1 MTDVCVRG
9 RAALKPIVCLA
20 ISLFTAALAAPAHAA
35 APIAVELDRAMLI
48 KLPERTA
55 TVVVG
60 NPLIA
65 DLSIQPNGLA
75 VITGKGFGATNFIVL
90 DKDGVVLAEHT
101 VQVVGPVDPTVVVYR
116 GVRRETYSCT
126 PECSRRITLGD
137 DAQYF
142 NETMS
147 ESASRNSQALAAASS
162 QQH

>member
-9 RAALKPIVCLA
+9 RAALRPIIWLA
-20 ISLFTAALAAPAHAA
+20 VSLFAAALAAPASA
-35 APIAVELDRAMLI
+35 APPIPVELDRAALI

-90 DKDGVVLAEHT
+90 DKEGAVLAEHT
-101 VQVVGPVDPTVVVYR
+101 VEVVGPVDPTVVVYR
-116 GVRRETYSCT
+116 GAKRETYSCT
-126 PECSRRITLGD
+126 PECSPRITLGD
-137 DAQYF
+137 DSQYF
-142 NETMS
+142 NQTIS
-147 ESASRNSQALAAASS
+147 ESGSRNSQALAAASS

>member
-9 RAALKPIVCLA
+9 RAPLRPIVWLA
-20 ISLFTAALAAPAHAA
+20 ISLFAAVLTAPAHA
-35 APIAVELDRAMLI
+35 APIAVELDRATLV

-75 VITGKGFGATNFIVL
+75 VVTGKGFGATNFIVL

-101 VQVVGPVDPTVVVYR
+101 VEVVGQVDPTVVVYR
-116 GVRRETYSCT
+116 GIARETYSCT

-137 DAQYF
+137 DPLYF
-142 NETMS
+142 NQTMS